1 MAFKTRED
9 YYKDLRA
16 MRPNVFKNGKFI
28 EDLVTDPATKGLVEN
43 EAKAYDML
51 HDSQYDDLLKAISSL
66 SGKQIVRWCSLNTE
80 GAESLKKSVEMKR
93 LFFRKVGTCMAGICV
108 GHNIMNVMW
117 SVTYDIDKE
126 LGTDYHERLKR
137 WILAAEDKCMK
148 VAGALTDAKGDRS
161 KSASQQ
167 PDPDVS
173 VHIKE
178 IRPDGIVVSG
188 TKVMIAHAAVC
199 QEIFV
204 CPGVGY
210 REAEK
215 DYAVAFVVP
224 RDIEGLTVVQTDA
237 SEGRQGWDDMKYA
250 DQSSY
255 LIFEDCFI
263 PNERV
268 FMCGEYTH
276 AGDVINRFVGNYR
289 ACIGSCV
296 AGQCDIMIGAAML
309 MARSN
314 GLSTKTFKEKLMD
327 MTILGETVWGLGLG
341 AIMAGTPHESGVFFA
356 DPTIA
361 CVNKA
366 QAGRK
371 YAEMRQLLQDIG
383 GGIAET
389 GCFPNYTDCTDPVI
403 GPKVMKAIQAN
414 PAVSAETRARAARL
428 SEWYARA
435 GGLLAFTH
443 GGGSPDAAKLV
454 IRANTPYEKYA
465 ELAAEIAGITE
476 KVEDPLRKG

>member
-1 MAFKTRED
+1 MMDFKTRED

-28 EDLVTDPATKGLVEN
+28 KDIVTDPATKGLVEN
-43 EAKAYDML
+43 EARAYDL
-51 HDSQYDDLLKAISSL
+51 LQDPQYDDVLKATSSL
-66 SGKQIVRWCSLNTE
+66 SGKQVVRWITLNTE

-93 LFFRKVGTCMAGICV
+93 LMFNQVGTCMAGVCV
-108 GHNIMNVMW
+108 GHNIMNVLW
-117 SVTYDIDKE
+117 SVTYDIDKAK
-126 LGTDYHERLKR
+126 GTGYHERLKN
-137 WILAAEDKCMK
+137 WILGAEDKCMK

-167 PDPDVS
+167 DNPDAN

-188 TKVMIAHAAVC
+188 TKTMIAHAAVC

-204 CPGVGY
+204 SPGTGY
-210 REAEK
+210 KETDK
-215 DYAVAFVVP
+215 DYAVAFAVP
-224 RDIEGLTVVQTDA
+224 RDIEGLTIVQTDA

-268 FMCGEYTH
+268 FLCGEYEYSGE
-276 AGDVINRFVGNYR
+276 AINRFVGNYR

-296 AGQCDIMIGAAML
+296 AGQGDVMVGAAML
-309 MARSN
+309 MARTN
-314 GLSTKTFKEKLMD
+314 GLSTKVFKDKLID
-327 MTILGETVWGLGLG
+327 MTLISETTYGLGLG
-341 AIMAGTPHESGVFFA
+341 AMLAGYRHESGTWFA
-356 DPTIA
+356 DPKLA
-361 CVNKA
+361 CVNKCY
-366 QAGRK
+366 AGK
-371 YAEMRQLLQDIG
+371 NYAELRRILQDVG

-403 GPKVMKAIQAN
+403 GPKVMKAISAN

-435 GGLLAFTH
+435 GGLLAFIH
-443 GGGSPDAAKLV
+443 GGGSPDGAKLV
-454 IRANTPYEKYA
+454 IRATTPYEKYA
-465 ELAAEIAGITE
+465 QMAADIAGITE
-476 KVEDPLRKG
+476 KVEDPKK